1 MEDLAR
7 EPFVRLARGFLS
19 ARECDHLR
27 ALVEPRV
34 PFSRGVNIP
43 LESEREAGDK
53 GGEGEAHA
61 ANFFEGGAD
70 DPVRTAHGHEVP
82 RRYDGVV
89 AGVEARAAR
98 LAGLPESHGEP
109 MQVWRYD
116 VGQRWSAHHDCVPRN
131 EDVMAQWRE
140 LGGQRTVT
148 VLLYLGEPEG
158 GGGETVFPE
167 RQDWADPA
175 RAWADGEY
183 SECARKGVAAKPR
196 RGDALVF
203 LNANEDPASPVLMG
217 NQLAVHEACPVLGG
231 TKWVAAKW
239 YREMPHKTACWEAG
253 AKGGEPES
261 ARLRGA
267 ARKLGSQRQRCHM
280 SDLGKPLAPR
290 LDMNAS
296 VPVELRIP
304 FEDLTFKRRLGR
316 GAMGEV
322 VLAHWRG
329 RDVAAKVIRPE
340 FSSSAAAVDDFQQ
353 EARILAPLR
362 HPNVVRLLGA
372 STVAPDLCLVME
384 LAAHGSLMAVLYA
397 AQEENKG
404 DGVVDLAQRLEWAR
418 DVARGLSYIHSQKPA
433 VIHRDLKP
441 QQILIDGDQRAKLA
455 DFGLAATVDEIAA
468 EHEKFPMGIGTHE
481 YMAPEV
487 LQGGP
492 CTTSSDTFSFGS
504 TLFHV
509 LSGEAPF
516 SNSEWVL
523 SSLIAHVVERGER
536 PHSERPLPGPPELL
550 QVMRDCW
557 AQEPGERPTMA
568 QVVERL
574 EGIQL
579 GAGAA
584 PPEEG

>member
-1 MEDLAR
+1 MAEW
-7 EPFVRLARGFLS
+7 
-19 ARECDHLR
+19 
-27 ALVEPRV
+27 
-34 PFSRGVNIP
+34 
-43 LESEREAGDK
+43 
-53 GGEGEAHA
+53 GEE
-61 ANFFEGGAD
+61 
-70 DPVRTAHGHEVP
+70 
-82 RRYDGVV
+82 
-89 AGVEARAAR
+89 
-98 LAGLPESHGEP
+98 
-109 MQVWRYD
+109 
-116 VGQRWSAHHDCVPRN
+116 
-131 EDVMAQWRE
+131 
-140 LGGQRTVT
+140 GGQRTVT

-167 RQDWADPA
+167 RQDWADPT

-203 LNANEDPASPVLMG
+203 LNAGEDPASPTRIG
-217 NQLAVHEACPVLGG
+217 NMLAVHEACPVLGG

-239 YREMPHKTACWEAG
+239 YREMPHKTACWEA
-253 AKGGEPES
+253 ATTGGEPEIAS
-261 ARLRGA
+261 LHGA
-267 ARKLGSQRQRCHM
+267 ARKLGRRMQRCHE

-290 LDMNAS
+290 LDINAS
-296 VPVELRIP
+296 VPAELRIP

-384 LAAHGSLMAVLYA
+384 LASHGSLLAVLEA
-397 AQEENKG
+397 AEEEHEG
-404 DGVVDLAQRLEWAR
+404 GGVVDLAQRLEWAR
-418 DVARGLSYIHSQKPA
+418 DVARGLSYIHSQQPP

-441 QQILIDGDQRAKLA
+441 PQILVDEDQRAKLA
-455 DFGLAATVDEIAA
+455 DFGLAATVEEIALDHA
-468 EHEKFPMGIGTHE
+468 KFPMGIGTPE

-487 LQGGP
+487 LRGGP
-492 CTTSSDTFSFGS
+492 CTPSSDTFSFGV
-504 TLFHV
+504 TLFHI
-509 LSGEAPF
+509 LTGEGPYW
-516 SNSEWVL
+516 SSEEPVDAR
-523 SSLIAHVVERGER
+523 SLRTRVAERGER
-536 PHSERPLPGPPELL
+536 PRSGRGPLPGPPELE

-574 EGIQL
+574 EGIRL
-579 GAGAA
+579 DVGAE
-584 PPEEG
+584 PPEGG